1 MRWRSFCEVFRA
13 HYFRAGRRSRQ
24 RDADCAVY
32 REVLPREQ
40 QVVEFGAGRDVRRHD
55 AAPVFQQPVCRAVRC
70 AGVVAVGER
79 RGGIRMGDGIPQFR
93 KAGAGEIDRRL
104 RHGGLQRRV
113 GFGAASRGGAFPR
126 LPGAGGDGRHQRY
139 DVAPCRVAVRSL
151 CTKQHHPRPHGF
163 QVEKRLPDIFPG
175 EVIEV
180 PVDVRDPP
188 RLQQQVCREEPVR
201 VGQAAY
207 PFPECLADDGRRAYQ
222 AECLRGM
229 DGRDDGFA
237 RSIRP
242 SASST
247 PVMRRPSVCRATTRL
262 RTSIVP
268 PCSRI
273 FAASASA
280 ICCVPPVK
288 RQAPSMFEWFTIAWW

>member
-1 MRWRSFCEVFRA
+1 MN
-13 HYFRAGRRSRQ
+13 
-24 RDADCAVY
+24 

-40 QVVEFGAGRDVRRHD
+40 QVFEFGAGRDVRRHD
-55 AAPVFQQPVCRAVRC
+55 AAAVFQQPVCRAVRC

-151 CTKQHHPRPHGF
+151 CAEQHHPRPHGLR
-163 QVEKRLPDIFPG
+163 VEKRLPDIFPG

-180 PVDVRDPP
+180 PVV
-188 RLQQQVCREEPVR
+188 
-201 VGQAAY
+201 
-207 PFPECLADDGRRAYQ
+207 LAEQEGYAHV
-222 AECLRGM
+222 
-229 DGRDDGFA
+229 F
-237 RSIRP
+237 SV
-242 SASST
+242 SASSNY
-247 PVMRRPSVCRATTRL
+247 VFQINYLVREFFAVLAIFL
-262 RTSIVP
+262 KNK
-268 PCSRI
+268 RI
-273 FAASASA
+273 L
-280 ICCVPPVK
+280 
-288 RQAPSMFEWFTIAWW
+288 